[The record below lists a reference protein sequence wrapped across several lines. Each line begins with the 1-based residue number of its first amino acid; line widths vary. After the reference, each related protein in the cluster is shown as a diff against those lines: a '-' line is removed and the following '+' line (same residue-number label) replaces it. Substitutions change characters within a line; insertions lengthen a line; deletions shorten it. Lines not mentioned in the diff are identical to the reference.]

1 MVVSGDRAGLKQA
14 LSEVM
19 LNALQANPGTPQV
32 AINARSQQDET
43 GQPWV
48 RLEISDTGAG
58 FSSEALGE
66 ALKPFY
72 TTRNVG
78 LGLGLTVTQK
88 IIETHHGNLQIIPT
102 SKDRQG
108 SVVISLPLAGNGS
121 AVDKS

>member
-1 MVVSGDRAGLKQA
+1 
-14 LSEVM
+14 
-19 LNALQANPGTPQV
+19 
-32 AINARSQQDET
+32 
-43 GQPWV
+43 
-48 RLEISDTGAG
+48 
-58 FSSEALGE
+58 
-66 ALKPFY
+66 
-72 TTRNVG
+72 